1 MKGLFNLREIP
12 IVKINEIVSEAL
24 SFKKGEKSVSY
35 LDKKMATLFFENS
48 TRTHY
53 SFIAAMLNLNI
64 TPVQVNL
71 EGSSMKKGESLYD
84 TIKMFECAGYDG
96 VVVRHTKDNYYSE
109 LTGINMPI
117 FNGGD
122 GISDHPTQTLLDLTT
137 IYEEFGYFKG
147 LKICIIGD
155 ISHSRVAH
163 GDAEIMKRLG
173 MKVSICGPQEFL
185 DDTAPSMSPD
195 EAVKESDII
204 MLLRVQFERHEKNM
218 GLSLTEYHQKFGLTK
233 SRALKMNEGAII
245 MHPAPLNRGVEIANE
260 VVECK
265 KSRIFA
271 QMTNGV
277 FTRMAVIYMVLEGM
291 L

>member
-1 MKGLFNLREIP
+1 MKGLFNLRELSTE
-12 IVKINEIVSEAL
+12 KINEIVPTAL
-24 SFKKGEKSVSY
+24 NFKKGIKSVLY
-35 LDKKMATLFFENS
+35 PGTKMATLFFENS

-53 SFIAAMLNLNI
+53 SFIAAMLNLGI
-64 TPVQVNL
+64 KPVQVNL
-71 EGSSMKKGESLYD
+71 ELSSIKKGESLYD
-84 TIKMFECAGYDG
+84 TVKMFECAGFDG
-96 VVVRHTKDNYYSE
+96 VVIRHTKDGYYNE
-109 LTGINMPI
+109 LSGINIPI

-122 GISDHPTQTLLDLTT
+122 GVSDHPTQTLLDLVT
-137 IYEEFGYFKG
+137 IYEEFGSFEG

-173 MKVSICGPQEFL
+173 MKVYICGPNEFL
-185 DDTAPSMSPD
+185 DNTAESMTPD
-195 EAVKESDII
+195 EACEIADII
-204 MLLRVQFERHEKNM
+204 MLLRVQFERHESNM
-218 GLSLTEYHQKFGLTK
+218 GMSLTEYHQKFGLTK
-233 SRALKMNEGAII
+233 SRMLRMNDSSII
-245 MHPAPLNRGVEIANE
+245 MHPAPINRGVEIANE

-277 FTRMAVIYMVLEGM
+277 YTRMAVIHMVLDGK